1 MRRARPISRA
11 VKDSLGR
18 LLKESKSKWEFQRVQ
33 CVWMRAEL
41 GLGAEDIAK
50 AVGWNPGYVR
60 QVQARFLRE
69 GETSLKIVGR
79 GGRYHE
85 NLSIEQEEKL
95 LEPFLPGAQ
104 RGQVLVVSDI
114 KAAYEA
120 RIGRKVPKSTVYR
133 MLERH
138 GWRKIAPRPHHPKT
152 DPLAQEAFKKTSRR

>member
-11 VKDSLGR
+11 AKDSLGR

-95 LEPFLPGAQ
+95 LEPFLLGAQ
-104 RGQVLVVSDI
+104 RGQILVVSDI

-120 RIGRKVPKSTVYR
+120 KIGRKV
-133 MLERH
+133 
-138 GWRKIAPRPHHPKT
+138 
-152 DPLAQEAFKKTSRR
+152 